1 MRDDENEIVEDGL
14 LMHVRGNPHA
24 NLDQNVA
31 HPNDRIPPPME
42 PEPIV
47 PRAAARANRRIRRQR
62 DNAQAEEQ
70 AAAADQDDNW
80 REWDRFGDELTWQ
93 RLLGLDGS
101 LIFLEHVFWVIS
113 LNTLF
118 TVTFGKFFST
128 KQIEI

>member
-1 MRDDENEIVEDGL
+1 MRDDENEVLEND
-14 LMHVRGNPHA
+14 HV
-24 NLDQNVA
+24 LQNVQE
-31 HPNDRIPPPME
+31 DRIPPPME

-62 DNAQAEEQ
+62 ENEE
-70 AAAADQDDNW
+70 AAAAAAAAQEQGGAGDQEDNW

-118 TVTFGKFFST
+118 TATFGKF
-128 KQIEI
+128 